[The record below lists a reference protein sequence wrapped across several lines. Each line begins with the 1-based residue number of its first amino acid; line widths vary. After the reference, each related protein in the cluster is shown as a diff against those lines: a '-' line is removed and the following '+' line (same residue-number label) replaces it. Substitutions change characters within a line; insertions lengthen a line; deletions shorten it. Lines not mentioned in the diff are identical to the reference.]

1 MTPPAMH
8 AERLA
13 PVCFYLDRWMWLV
26 SGLGE
31 RCQAD
36 IQMQCCPDVT
46 AVTNNSSWFRR
57 LGRLGRLGRSV
68 GSADEWKRSFCPA
81 FYRGLGRTAKF
92 VQDRC
97 ED

>member
-46 AVTNNSSWFRR
+46 AVSFLQGLGENCQIRTGSLRGLTNKTRGQHAGP
-57 LGRLGRLGRSV
+57 GRTWVHG
-68 GSADEWKRSFCPA
+68 KRSPQA
-81 FYRGLGRTAKF
+81 
-92 VQDRC
+92 
-97 ED
+97 

>member
-13 PVCFYLDRWMWLV
+13 PVCFYLNRWMWLV
-26 SGLGE
+26 SWLGE

-46 AVTNNSSWFRR
+46 ACQLFTGASGELPDS
-57 LGRLGRLGRSV
+57 
-68 GSADEWKRSFCPA
+68 
-81 FYRGLGRTAKF
+81 YRIAARID
-92 VQDRC
+92 Q
-97 ED
+97 